1 MEGIVE
7 EAGWGDEGAPEW
19 KEPECRRASSQPP
32 HLPPIAPGT
41 PQRDFPRPWGLLP
54 RLQSSEN
61 QGALC

>member
-1 MEGIVE
+1 ME

-19 KEPECRRASSQPP
+19 KEPECRPASSQAPGTNVAC
-32 HLPPIAPGT
+32 LAPGT

-54 RLQSSEN
+54 QLQSSEN